1 MVGRELTDSF
11 RLVPCEEDGFPADL
25 SLSLPEFARS
35 ACEMS
40 AVWYP
45 KVGYMPPWIGYLSVL
60 EGSVVGGGGFKEP
73 PQDGRV
79 EIAYF
84 TAPGFEGRGHATETA
99 RVLVTIARET
109 DPALLIAAQ
118 TLPEENAST
127 RILRKLGFRLQGSV
141 QHPQDGEVWEWRL

>member
-1 MVGRELTDSF
+1 MTEEF
-11 RLVPCEEDGFPADL
+11 RLIPCEEDGFPADL
-25 SLSLPEFARS
+25 GLSLPEFVRS

-45 KVGYMPPWIGYLSVL
+45 KVGYIPPWIGYLSVL
-60 EGSVVGGGGFKEP
+60 EGAVVGGGGFKEP

-84 TAPGFEGRGHATETA
+84 TTPGYEGCGHATRTA
-99 RVLVTIARET
+99 RELVAIAQRT

-127 RILRKLGFRLQGSV
+127 TILRKLGFRLHGSV
-141 QHPQDGEVWEWRL
+141 QNPADGEIWEWRL

>member
-1 MVGRELTDSF
+1 MSGEF

-25 SLSLPEFARS
+25 ILSLPEFARS

-45 KVGYMPPWIGYLSVL
+45 KVGYIPPWIGYLSVL
-60 EGSVVGGGGFKEP
+60 EGTVVGGGGFKEP

-84 TAPGFEGRGHATETA
+84 TAPGFEGRGHATRTA
-99 RVLVTIARET
+99 GELIAIAQRA

-127 RILRKLGFRLQGSV
+127 TILRKLGFRLHGSV
-141 QHPQDGEVWEWRL
+141 QHPDDGEIWEWRL

>member
-1 MVGRELTDSF
+1 MTEEF

-25 SLSLPEFARS
+25 GLSLPEFARS

-45 KVGYMPPWIGYLSVL
+45 RVGYVPPWIGYLSITA
-60 EGSVVGGGGFKEP
+60 GSVVGGGGFKEP
-73 PQDGRV
+73 PQYGRV

-84 TAPGFEGRGHATETA
+84 TAPEFEGRGHATQTA
-99 RVLVTIARET
+99 RALIAIAQQA
-109 DPALLIAAQ
+109 DPVLLIAAQ

-127 RILRKLGFRLQGSV
+127 TILRKLGFRLHGSV
-141 QHPQDGEVWEWRL
+141 QHPEDGETWEWRL

>member
-1 MVGRELTDSF
+1 MGRELTDSF
-11 RLVPCEEDGFPADL
+11 HLVPCEEDGFPADL

-45 KVGYMPPWIGYLSVL
+45 RVGYIPPWIGYLTIL

-84 TAPGFEGRGHATETA
+84 TAPGFAGRGIATRTA
-99 RVLVTIARET
+99 RALVAIARQS
-109 DPALLIAAQ
+109 DPSLLIAAQ

-127 RILRKLGFRLQGSV
+127 AILRKLGFRLHGSV
-141 QHPQDGEVWEWRL
+141 QHPQDGEIWEWHL

>member
-1 MVGRELTDSF
+1 MTEEF
-11 RLVPCEEDGFPADL
+11 RLVRCEEDGFPADL
-25 SLSLPEFARS
+25 TLSLPEFARS

-45 KVGYMPPWIGYLSVL
+45 KVGYIPPWIGYLAVI
-60 EGSVVGGGGFKEP
+60 EGRVVGGGGFKEP

-84 TAPGFEGRGHATETA
+84 TAPEFEGLGHATRTA
-99 RVLVTIARET
+99 CALIAIARQA
-109 DPALLIAAQ
+109 DPTLLIAAQ

-127 RILRKLGFRLQGSV
+127 TILRKLGLRLHGSV
-141 QHPQDGEVWEWRL
+141 QHPVDGEIWEWRL

>member
-1 MVGRELTDSF
+1 VSGEF

-25 SLSLPEFARS
+25 ILSLPEFARS

-45 KVGYMPPWIGYLSVL
+45 KVGYIPPWIGYLSVL
-60 EGSVVGGGGFKEP
+60 EGTVVGGGGFKEP
-73 PQDGRV
+73 PQAGRV

-84 TAPGFEGRGHATETA
+84 TVPGFEGRGHATHTA
-99 RVLVTIARET
+99 RELIVIAQRT

-127 RILRKLGFRLQGSV
+127 TILRKLGFRLHGSV
-141 QHPQDGEVWEWRL
+141 QHPDDGEIWEWRL

>member
-1 MVGRELTDSF
+1 LTETF
-11 RLVPCEEDGFPADL
+11 RLIPCEEDGFPSDL
-25 SLSLPEFARS
+25 GLSLPEFARS

-45 KVGYMPPWIGYLSVL
+45 RVGYVPPWIGYLSII

-84 TAPGFEGRGHATETA
+84 TAPEFEGRGHATQTA
-99 RVLVTIARET
+99 RALIAIAQQA

-127 RILRKLGFRLQGSV
+127 TILRKLGFRLHGSV
-141 QHPQDGEVWEWRL
+141 QHPEDGEIWEWRFEDSN

>member
-1 MVGRELTDSF
+1 VTGEFL
-11 RLVPCEEDGFPADL
+11 LVACEEDGFPADL
-25 SLSLPEFARS
+25 ALSLPEFARS

-45 KVGYMPPWIGYLSVL
+45 KVGYIPPWIGYLSVL
-60 EGSVVGGGGFKEP
+60 EGTVVGGGGFKEP

-99 RVLVTIARET
+99 RALIAIATET

-127 RILRKLGFRLQGSV
+127 TILRKLGFRLHGSV
-141 QHPQDGEVWEWRL
+141 QHPEDGEIWEWRL